1 MKNIAIVGLGIIGGS
16 FAKAIYSRMP
26 HQYHVMGLDLDQTT
40 LDKAQ
45 ALGVIAEGET
55 SNQTILQK
63 ADLVII
69 ALYPTLVKQFIQ
81 DHKHYFKIGA
91 VLTDTAGIKQGIMGD
106 ILPILPEEIDF
117 IFGHPMAGRE
127 SQGFDFADERVF
139 LHANYILTPH
149 AGNLPENIDWLS
161 DFIKAIGF
169 GRITIATP
177 HAHDEMIAYTSQ
189 LTHMIAAALINSD
202 PFEHNTAE
210 FIGDSF
216 RELTRIAKMNESLW
230 SELMLNNRDSLL
242 EVMDAFE
249 ANFATLKKAV
259 IEQNQVLLEKEF
271 IESTER
277 RLNLEATDQATGHA
291 AVRGK

>member
-1 MKNIAIVGLGIIGGS
+1 MTLAEHCRKRTEEERAKLAAEAEQQRLLKEKQERELQAKKKKRTV
-16 FAKAIYSRMP
+16 FA
-26 HQYHVMGLDLDQTT
+26 
-40 LDKAQ
+40 
-45 ALGVIAEGET
+45 
-55 SNQTILQK
+55 
-63 ADLVII
+63 
-69 ALYPTLVKQFIQ
+69 
-81 DHKHYFKIGA
+81 
-91 VLTDTAGIKQGIMGD
+91 
-106 ILPILPEEIDF
+106 
-117 IFGHPMAGRE
+117 
-127 SQGFDFADERVF
+127 
-139 LHANYILTPH
+139 
-149 AGNLPENIDWLS
+149 
-161 DFIKAIGF
+161 
-169 GRITIATP
+169 
-177 HAHDEMIAYTSQ
+177 
-189 LTHMIAAALINSD
+189 MIAAALINSD